1 MLPSVVKDLSGNRSR
16 AEFHKVPSY
25 KSRLIWKKAQTLQQH
40 LYRCEEIF
48 VFTNFRFLEEGHKEI
63 TNMKIHNHCDAYKNS
78 KTFSDF
84 KKRTLFYIYDS
95 KFKECECKDF
105 WLYSFCKHSLAAM
118 IYFKEI
124 EVMMN

>member
-1 MLPSVVKDLSGNRSR
+1 MLPSVVKDLSRNRSR

-84 KKRTLFYIYDS
+84 KKERFFTFMILNLKNVNVKIFGSTAFVNI
-95 KFKECECKDF
+95 
-105 WLYSFCKHSLAAM
+105 HSLP
-118 IYFKEI
+118 
-124 EVMMN
+124 